1 MKYADYKKEDLIF
14 VKKDNWTKEEMKEF
28 LDTCPENIHLTEIL
42 DELKKLSEA
51 IDNGEVKKC
60 RYSGLNKSSLK
71 AYIKKNGTYLSYG
84 KPSRCF
90 SYSSDDNYA
99 YVMIDG
105 DPKYITS
112 KYDPIDIINTYKDG
126 GNIEHRFRILSNK
139 YSKAERLWA
148 DSIEREN
155 YSAVNKERIKANSK
169 LNSVIRSL
177 DVSVPNLCEDNC
189 YDYDNGGYYVHYS
202 TGTVGFKGYDYGWN
216 RNQYGE
222 ILVNNIPLSTNKA
235 NEIYD
240 MTMEMSQKIKEIINE
255 YKPKFDKAF
264 NKEGR

>member
-1 MKYADYKKEDLIF
+1 MKYEDYKKENLIF
-14 VKKDNWTKEEMKEF
+14 IKKDNWTKEEMKEF

-71 AYIKKNGTYLSYG
+71 AYIKKNGTYLRYG
-84 KPSRCF
+84 KTGR
-90 SYSSDDNYA
+90 YTSDNNYA

-112 KYDPIDIINTYKDG
+112 KYDPTDIINTYKDG
-126 GNIEHRFRILSNK
+126 GNIEYRFRILSNK
-139 YSKAERLWA
+139 YSTAEQAWA
-148 DSIEREN
+148 NEIEREN
-155 YSAVNKERIKANSK
+155 YRAVNKERIKANDR
-169 LNSVIRSL
+169 LNSVIRL
-177 DVSVPNLCEDNC
+177 IDIYVPNLCEDNC
-189 YDYDNGGYYVHYS
+189 YDYDDGNYYVHYS
-202 TGTVGFKGYDYGWN
+202 AGAIGFKGNDYGWH

-222 ILVNNIPLSTNKA
+222 ILVDNIPLSTNKA

-240 MTMEMSQKIKEIINE
+240 ITMEMSQKIQEIINE

-264 NKEGR
+264 NKERR